1 MNSAQNLSKLNGTLS
16 RKTAPIET
24 MLSVIFE
31 WYRYVSVSDGYMI
44 IWNEFKIKTALLLNI
59 DSD

>member
-1 MNSAQNLSKLNGTLS
+1 
-16 RKTAPIET
+16 

-59 DSD
+59 GSD